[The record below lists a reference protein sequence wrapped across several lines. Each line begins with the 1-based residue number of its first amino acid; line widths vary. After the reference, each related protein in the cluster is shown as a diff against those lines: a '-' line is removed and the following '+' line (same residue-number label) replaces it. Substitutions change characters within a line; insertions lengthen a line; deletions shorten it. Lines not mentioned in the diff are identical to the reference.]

1 MEARKK
7 TDRLEVS
14 PDDGLRNEI
23 RRLSLPE
30 RTIEAMLKDAH
41 LIEAA
46 LSTDSL
52 IVSLDDEARMG
63 FAQASKSIPR
73 IQGIVWVNPERDRN
87 VRDWLRSGA
96 PRDEK
101 RTLQALAR
109 RLKDSTQE
117 A

>member
-7 TDRLEVS
+7 TDRPEVF
-14 PDDGLRNEI
+14 PDDALRDEI
-23 RRLSLPE
+23 RRLPLPE
-30 RTIEAMLKDAH
+30 RTVAAMLKDAH
-41 LIEAA
+41 LVEAA
-46 LSTDSL
+46 LSTDGL
-52 IVSLDDEARMG
+52 IVSLDDEARKG
-63 FAQASKSIPR
+63 FARASQSIPR
-73 IQGIVWVNPERDRN
+73 IEGIVWVNPERDRN

-109 RLKDSTQE
+109 CLKDSTQE